1 LNGLFSGV
9 ESGFQELPGISTRL
23 SMLEYSAAR
32 DQDFGTGTHYL
43 GNGLVMDATVNFHAE
58 AELAGLPDFRQ
69 QRNLLK
75 SG

>member
-32 DQDFGTGTHYL
+32 DQDLCTGTHYL
-43 GNGLVMDATVNFHAE
+43 GNGLVVTSPSHKCDGFSGHA
-58 AELAGLPDFRQ
+58 
-69 QRNLLK
+69 
-75 SG
+75 